1 MNAPLLEVQGLCAGY
16 DGAAVLTDVSLHV
29 DAGETV
35 AVVGGN
41 GAGKTTLI
49 RTIAGMVTA
58 TAGRVRFEGDELT
71 NLSSDRV
78 CERGIAQ
85 SPEGRQLFQSL
96 TVEDNLQLGAILR
109 RARIRADENLEQVF
123 ALFPRLKERR
133 QQLAGTLSGGEQQ
146 MVAIGRALM
155 AQPKFIM
162 LDEPS
167 LGLAPVMV
175 DLMFDSIL
183 ALNKQGMSILLI
195 EQNVS
200 ESLALASRGYVL
212 ENGAV
217 VIEGAGAALLENDEV
232 RRAYLGL

>member
-1 MNAPLLEVQGLCAGY
+1 MNTPLLQVEELCASY
-16 DGAAVLTDVSLHV
+16 DGASVLNEVSLHV
-29 DAGETV
+29 HAGETV

-49 RTIAGMVTA
+49 RTIAGMVSA
-58 TAGRVRFEGDELT
+58 TAGRVRLEGTDIT
-71 NLSSDRV
+71 NLTSDRV

-96 TVEDNLQLGAILR
+96 TVEDNLRLGAILK
-109 RARIRADENLEQVF
+109 RARPRVDDNLEQVF
-123 ALFPRLKERR
+123 SLFPRLQERR
-133 QQLAGTLSGGEQQ
+133 RQLAGTLSGGEQQ

-155 AQPKFIM
+155 AEPKFIM

-167 LGLAPVMV
+167 MGLAPVMV
-175 DLMFDSIL
+175 DLMFDSIA
-183 ALNKQGMSILLI
+183 ALNRRGLSILLV

-200 ESLALASRGYVL
+200 ESLTLASRGYVL

-217 VIEGAGAALLENDEV
+217 VLEGAGAALLENDEV

>member
-1 MNAPLLEVQGLCAGY
+1 MTAPLLQVDGLCAGY
-16 DGAAVLTDVSLHV
+16 NGAAVLTDVSLHV
-29 DAGETV
+29 DTGETV

-49 RTIAGMVTA
+49 RTIAGMMTA
-58 TAGRVRFEGDELT
+58 TAGHVRFDGDDLA

-96 TVEDNLQLGAILR
+96 TVEDNLRLGAILK
-109 RARIRADENLEQVF
+109 RARPRAEENLEQVF
-123 ALFPRLKERR
+123 GLFPRLKERR

-155 AQPKFIM
+155 AEPKFIM

-175 DLMFDSIL
+175 DLMFDSIA

-200 ESLALASRGYVL
+200 ESLTLASRGYVL
-212 ENGAV
+212 ENGAIV
-217 VIEGAGAALLENDEV
+217 LEGTGAALLDNDEV

>member
-1 MNAPLLEVQGLCAGY
+1 MNALLEVKGLSAGY
-16 DGAAVLTDVSLHV
+16 NGASVVTDVSLHV
-29 DAGETV
+29 LRGETV

-49 RTIAGMVTA
+49 RTIAGMVSA
-58 TAGRVRFEGDELT
+58 SAGSVHFDGSDIT

-96 TVEDNLQLGAILR
+96 SVEDNLRLGAILK
-109 RARIRADENLEQVF
+109 RAQPRTNQNLAQVF
-123 ALFPRLKERR
+123 DLFPKLKERR
-133 QQLAGTLSGGEQQ
+133 HQLAGTLSGGEQQ

-155 AQPKFIM
+155 AEPDFLM

-175 DLMFDSIL
+175 DAMFDAVA
-183 ALNKQGMSILLI
+183 ALNKRGMSILLV

-200 ESLALASRGYVL
+200 ESLALATRGYVL
-212 ENGAV
+212 ETGSIV
-217 VIEGAGAALLENDEV
+217 LEGESAALLEDARV
-232 RRAYLGL
+232 QQAYLGL

>member
-1 MNAPLLEVQGLCAGY
+1 MRALLEVNGLCAGY
-16 DGAAVLTDVSLHV
+16 NGAQVLSEVSLHV
-29 DAGETV
+29 DRGETV

-49 RTIAGMVTA
+49 RTIAGMVSA
-58 TAGRVRFEGDELT
+58 TAGSVRLKGVDIT

-78 CERGIAQ
+78 CERGISQ

-96 TVEDNLQLGAILR
+96 TVEDNLRLGGILK
-109 RARIRADENLEQVF
+109 RARAGAVRKLAEVYDM
-123 ALFPRLKERR
+123 FPKLKERR
-133 QQLAGTLSGGEQQ
+133 HQLAGTLSGGEQQ

-155 AQPKFIM
+155 AEPEFIM

-175 DLMFDSIL
+175 DVMFDAIA
-183 ALNKQGMSILLI
+183 ALNRQGLSILLV
-195 EQNVS
+195 EQNVA

-217 VIEGAGAALLENDEV
+217 VLEGTGGALLDDDNV

>member
-1 MNAPLLEVQGLCAGY
+1 MNTPLLQVDGLCASY
-16 DGAAVLTDVSLHV
+16 DGACVLNEVSLHV
-29 DAGETV
+29 HAGETV

-49 RTIAGMVTA
+49 RTIAGMVSA
-58 TAGRVRFEGDELT
+58 TAGRVRLEGTDIT
-71 NLSSDRV
+71 NLTSDRV

-96 TVEDNLQLGAILR
+96 TVEDNLRLGAILK
-109 RARIRADENLEQVF
+109 RARPRVDDNLEQVF
-123 ALFPRLKERR
+123 SLFPRLQERR
-133 QQLAGTLSGGEQQ
+133 RQLAGTLSGGEQQ

-155 AQPKFIM
+155 AEPKFIM

-175 DLMFDSIL
+175 DLMFDSIA
-183 ALNKQGMSILLI
+183 ALNRRGLSILLV

-200 ESLALASRGYVL
+200 ESLTLASRGYVL

-217 VIEGAGAALLENDEV
+217 VLEGAGAALLENDEV

>member
-1 MNAPLLEVQGLCAGY
+1 MSTPLLQVDGLCASY
-16 DGAAVLTDVSLHV
+16 DGAAVLDEISLHV

-49 RTIAGMVTA
+49 RTIAGMVAA
-58 TAGRVRFEGDELT
+58 TAGRVRLEGEDIT
-71 NLSSDRV
+71 NLTSDRV

-96 TVEDNLQLGAILR
+96 TVEDNLRLGAILK
-109 RARIRADENLEQVF
+109 RARANAEASLERVF
-123 ALFPRLKERR
+123 DLFPRLRERR
-133 QQLAGTLSGGEQQ
+133 RQLAGTLSGGEQQ

-175 DLMFDSIL
+175 DLMFDAIA
-183 ALNKQGMSILLI
+183 ALNRRGLSILLV

-212 ENGAV
+212 ENGV
-217 VIEGAGAALLENDEV
+217 VVLEGAGAALLENDDV

>member
-1 MNAPLLEVQGLCAGY
+1 MNTPLLQVEELCASY
-16 DGAAVLTDVSLHV
+16 DGASVLNEVSLHV
-29 DAGETV
+29 HAGETV

-49 RTIAGMVTA
+49 RTIAGMVSA
-58 TAGRVRFEGDELT
+58 TAGRVRLEGTDIT
-71 NLSSDRV
+71 NLTSDRV

-96 TVEDNLQLGAILR
+96 TVEDNLRLGAILK
-109 RARIRADENLEQVF
+109 RARPRVDDNLEQVF
-123 ALFPRLKERR
+123 SLFPRLQERR
-133 QQLAGTLSGGEQQ
+133 RQLAGTLSGGEQQ

-155 AQPKFIM
+155 AEPKFIM

-175 DLMFDSIL
+175 DLMFDSIA
-183 ALNKQGMSILLI
+183 ALNRRGLSILLV

-200 ESLALASRGYVL
+200 ESLTLASRGYVL

-217 VIEGAGAALLENDEV
+217 VLEGAGAALLENDEV

>member
-1 MNAPLLEVQGLCAGY
+1 MNTPLLQVDGLCASY
-16 DGAAVLTDVSLHV
+16 DGASVLNEVSLHV
-29 DAGETV
+29 HAGETV

-49 RTIAGMVTA
+49 RTIAGMVSA
-58 TAGRVRFEGDELT
+58 TAGRVRLEGTDIT
-71 NLSSDRV
+71 NLTSDRI

-96 TVEDNLQLGAILR
+96 TVEDNLRLGAILK
-109 RARIRADENLEQVF
+109 RARPRVDDNLEQVF
-123 ALFPRLKERR
+123 GLFPKVQEIRR
-133 QQLAGTLSGGEQQ
+133 HLAGTLSGGEQQ

-155 AQPKFIM
+155 AEPKFIM

-167 LGLAPVMV
+167 LGLAPLMV
-175 DLMFDSIL
+175 DLMFDSIA
-183 ALNKQGMSILLI
+183 ALNRRGLSILLV

-200 ESLALASRGYVL
+200 ESLTLASRGYVL
-212 ENGAV
+212 ENGAGV
-217 VIEGAGAALLENDEV
+217 LDGAGAALLENDEV